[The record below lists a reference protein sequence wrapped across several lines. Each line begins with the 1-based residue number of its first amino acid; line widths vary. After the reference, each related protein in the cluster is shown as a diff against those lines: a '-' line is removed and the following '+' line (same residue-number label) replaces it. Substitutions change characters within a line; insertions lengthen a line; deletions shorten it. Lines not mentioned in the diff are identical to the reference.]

1 MDHHRQQLLAPATP
15 LRLINIKW
23 RSAHAS
29 SSPSSAA
36 SEVKTTFPDII
47 TGKKR
52 NRGNL
57 TFLHCLEGVVGLD
70 EFHRVGDFLA
80 LQNVVVQT
88 QVWDGKLENLVIS
101 HCVFLKYGT
110 CRRKAVTGCMRG
122 GKRKRWRPV
131 IVFYHFSF
139 VFYCPKPVALFNSN
153 VWNLSHLCFISAG
166 SCATCASQRALTG
179 FQHHGQ
185 RPHMIRCVKWSNF
198 GKLTAVTSTAGSVAP
213 FPSLISITGPVWEA
227 CWSFT
232 LSIPSLSPSPLF
244 IKMASAASGR
254 RAYITG
260 KGFRKWE
267 V

>member
-131 IVFYHFSF
+131 IVFYHFLSYF
-139 VFYCPKPVALFNSN
+139 IVQ
-153 VWNLSHLCFISAG
+153 NLLHYSTVMCGICLI
-166 SCATCASQRALTG
+166 CASFRLEVV
-179 FQHHGQ
+179 QHV
-185 RPHMIRCVKWSNF
+185 RPSAHWPDF
-198 GKLTAVTSTAGSVAP
+198 STTDSAP
-213 FPSLISITGPVWEA
+213 IWFDA
-227 CWSFT
+227 
-232 LSIPSLSPSPLF
+232 
-244 IKMASAASGR
+244 
-254 RAYITG
+254 
-260 KGFRKWE
+260 
-267 V
+267 